1 MIQDGRYY
9 YGLGLESY
17 ESGNFEEALR
27 CLLKSAELQK
37 HFKTF
42 ELLYESYS
50 ALGDEYEA
58 KRCITQAFALNSGNS
73 KVATEFSKMLLK
85 ENQREQA
92 KEVLQSVILKNPTYG
107 PARELL
113 RFLDGGESS

>member
-1 MIQDGRYY
+1 M
-9 YGLGLESY
+9 
-17 ESGNFEEALR
+17 
-27 CLLKSAELQK
+27 LQK

-50 ALGDEYEA
+50 AVGDEYEA
-58 KRCITQAFALNSGNS
+58 EKCIAQAFALNSGNS
-73 KVATEFSKMLLK
+73 KVATEFSKMLLR

-92 KEVLQSVILKNPTYG
+92 KEVLQSVIFKNPTYG

-113 RFLDGGESS
+113 RFLDDGESS

>member
-1 MIQDGRYY
+1 MIRDGRYY

-50 ALGDEYEA
+50 AVGDEYEA
-58 KRCITQAFALNSGNS
+58 KKCIAQAFALSSGNS
-73 KVATEFSKMLLK
+73 KVATKFSKMLLR

-92 KEVLQSVILKNPTYG
+92 KEVLQSVIFKNPTYG

-113 RFLDGGESS
+113 RFLDSEGNS